1 MCLILGKTRTFPQ
14 KNGRDVQLRIYG
26 DEFYARYET
35 MDGYTV
41 LYDTD
46 KQQYCFAALAKGHLI
61 SSGAP
66 IYKPVPRGLVR
77 HLQEAKQVRNQKF
90 DARYQLMRPKKSPP
104 PGVSATLG
112 RNNGLLP
119 GTQLS
124 REPKVKGLTILI
136 NFQDVTTDITRAD
149 VDNLLNGDNYTAHG
163 NACSVKEYYRRLSSN
178 RLEYTNTVVGPVTLE
193 KNRTHYINT
202 PCMQEALDLAVSQFG
217 VDLRDFDCKNRGVVD
232 AINFLYA
239 GETLYEEWL
248 WPHNYSMAYSHNGMR
263 TDLYTIQSLGRK
275 PVDMKIGTFCHEAG
289 HLICRFPDLYDYG
302 SRDGDSDPSAG
313 MGYFCLM
320 AGGSHLSKGRF
331 PAPISGYLRNLAGW
345 ADNEI
350 ILNNPGRFQAKH
362 ADYNTVHKY
371 LVDNKPNEYFIIEN
385 RTRMGL
391 DTHCKSSGLSIY
403 HCDTLGSNEWQGG
416 TADKH
421 YQCALIQADGARNLE
436 NNRNQGD
443 ENDLFKQ
450 KEGLVLSRDTIP
462 SSRAWGGMESGLKVY
477 NISEPGE
484 VIFFETGSPQEPEGN
499 GETII
504 KESRP
509 SLLIPDLDPKGI
521 TDQIDFFKPGTIER
535 IRVSIDISHTY
546 IQDLQVELET
556 PWGQRIVLADKEGGA
571 AQDLCATY
579 DSDTKLAALKGKCFA
594 GPWKLHVKDLAK
606 RDTGKL
612 NQWKIELDYTLQE
625 KTLKKEKIDP
635 LAIPDKDATGI
646 NSTLSISE
654 TGKITQA
661 TIYIELTHSYHGD
674 LAVTLTSPSGKS
686 VTLIAFN
693 SLGTNQGLLSK
704 SFSTT
709 SDPKLSSLVSEKM
722 QGDWT
727 LNLADNWKHDTGSLK
742 KWAMEL
748 AFEDEP

>member
-14 KNGRDVQLRIYG
+14 KNGKDVQLRVYG

-46 KQQYCFAALAKGHLI
+46 KEQYCFALPAKGNLI

-66 IYKPVPRGLVR
+66 IYKPVPRGLIR
-77 HLQEAKQVRNQKF
+77 HLQEDKQVRNQKF
-90 DARYQLMRPKKSPP
+90 DERYRLMRPQKAPP

-136 NFQDVTTDITRAD
+136 NFQDVTTHISKTD
-149 VDNLLNGDNYTAHG
+149 VEGLLNGDNFTAHG
-163 NACSVKEYYRRLSSN
+163 NSCSVKQYYKRISSN
-178 RLEYTNTVVGPVTLE
+178 RMEYTNTVVGPVTLE

-202 PCMQEALDLAVSQFG
+202 PCMQEALDLAISQFG
-217 VDLRDFDCKNRGVVD
+217 VDLGQFDCKNRGVVD

-248 WPHNYSMAYSHNGMR
+248 WPHNYSMTYSHNGMK

-313 MGYFCLM
+313 IGYFCLM
-320 AGGSHLSKGRF
+320 ASGSHLNKGRF
-331 PAPISGYLRNLAGW
+331 PSPISGYLRNLAGW

-350 ILNNPGRFQAKH
+350 LLNNPGRFQAKH
-362 ADYNTVHKY
+362 GDYNTVHKY
-371 LVDNKPNEYFIIEN
+371 LLDNKPNEYFIIEN
-385 RTRMGL
+385 RTRLGL

-443 ENDLFKQ
+443 ENDLFKR

-462 SSRAWGGMESGLKVY
+462 SSRAWGGIESGLKVY
-477 NISEPGE
+477 NITEPGE
-484 VIFFETGSPQEPEGN
+484 VISFETGSPQEPEGS

-509 SLLIPDLDPKGI
+509 SILIPDLDPKGI
-521 TDQIDFFKPGTIER
+521 TDQIIFFKPGTIEK
-535 IRVSIDISHTY
+535 ITVSIDISHTY
-546 IQDLQVELET
+546 IQDLQVKIET
-556 PWGQRIVLADKEGGA
+556 PWDERITLVNKEGGNT
-571 AQDLCATY
+571 QDIRCTY
-579 DSDTKLAALKGKCFA
+579 DSNAKLADLKGKTFA

-612 NQWKIELDYTLQE
+612 NRWKIEIDYSHQE
-625 KTLKKEKIDP
+625 KILKKEKIET
-635 LAIPDKDATGI
+635 LAIPDMDTKGI
-646 NSTLSISE
+646 NSVISISE

-661 TIYIELTHSYHGD
+661 MIYIELTHSYHGD
-674 LAVTLTSPSGKS
+674 LAATLISPSGKS
-686 VTLIAFN
+686 VTLISFN
-693 SLGTNQGLLSK
+693 SLGTSQGILSK

-709 SDPKLSSLVSEKM
+709 SDPNLSPLILENL

-727 LNLADNWKHDTGSLK
+727 LNVTDNWKQDNGSLK

-748 AFEDEP
+748 GFEDA